1 MNRDEYPPE
10 GGLVPGSPPGS
21 AAERLRSHIE
31 ANEVIVFEAA
41 LADKEYPY
49 ISCSIWGAIPTNELF
64 VRLTNG
70 DVSFV
75 ASIYSPVEVPLMAS
89 RVSGI
94 NAADADAAGALA
106 DRIWARHRNELIH
119 VERSAG
125 RGEVK

>member
-1 MNRDEYPPE
+1 MHRDEYPPA
-10 GGLVPGSPPGS
+10 GGLVPGTLSGT
-21 AAERLRSHIE
+21 AAERLCSQIA
-31 ANEVIVFEAA
+31 ANEVIIFEAA

-49 ISCSIWGAIPTNELF
+49 ITCSIWGVIPTNELF

-94 NAADADAAGALA
+94 NAADADAAAALA
-106 DRIWARHRNELIH
+106 DRIWARHRDELI
-119 VERSAG
+119 
-125 RGEVK
+125 